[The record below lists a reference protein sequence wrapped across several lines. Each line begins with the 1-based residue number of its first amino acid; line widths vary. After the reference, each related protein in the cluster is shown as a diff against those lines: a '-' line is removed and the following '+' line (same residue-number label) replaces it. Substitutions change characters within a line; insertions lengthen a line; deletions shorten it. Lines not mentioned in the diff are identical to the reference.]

1 MWKRIVSPSPESA
14 TRVPHKPNRP
24 LNILLVVAD
33 DQPLGAMEV
42 MTETARTTVSWRS
55 PRSSWSSG
63 SAEKRSRVDH
73 LPFFDWGIPAIA
85 SAAVAGILLNLVFLI
100 LDDVIGRP
108 EPTPPAPI
116 KTEDAA

>member
-33 DQPLGAMEV
+33 DQPLGA
-42 MTETARTTVSWRS
+42 
-55 PRSSWSSG
+55 
-63 SAEKRSRVDH
+63 KK
-73 LPFFDWGIPAIA
+73 IPAIA
-85 SAAVAGILLNLVFLI
+85 AAVAGILLNLVFLI

-108 EPTPPAPI
+108 EPTPPAPT